1 SACIDNEARY
11 NQARQYG
18 FSEKMSFL
26 PGTSY
31 VIFFRGLNGRG
42 QSLLSYRLVSD
53 GNCCLFQRGHGEVSA
68 KAEGIKQIK
77 HGVKGESLDFCVCQ
91 VGHSGLLH
99 PKALSCF

>member
-1 SACIDNEARY
+1 VSIGAHYWPGALVHQNSSAAPNGI
-11 NQARQYG
+11 
-18 FSEKMSFL
+18 
-26 PGTSY
+26 

-53 GNCCLFQRGHGEVSA
+53 GNYCLFQRGHGQVGA
-68 KAEGIKQIK
+68 KAEDIKQIE